1 MNAPS
6 VMHCFP
12 LNGNPADPS
21 IFGIQNVLQ
30 TYTNS
35 IPQIELSGPTY
46 FGDVIQQFN
55 MYTRQTM
62 AVNPQQYNVLLII
75 TDGTIHDMA
84 RTKDLVCEASA
95 MPASIIIVGVGNADF
110 GMMEAL
116 DSDD

>member
-1 MNAPS
+1 
-6 VMHCFP
+6 
-12 LNGNPADPS
+12 
-21 IFGIQNVLQ
+21 
-30 TYTNS
+30 
-35 IPQIELSGPTY
+35 
-46 FGDVIQQFN
+46 